1 MTPMLCVLG
10 SNTEKWGAVKKA
22 GSVLGVT
29 SGLLPALVRPPELK
43 DNKEALE
50 IPSQMEREG
59 TGVGAVAWQVEI
71 QGHSPALGS
80 QNTAGV
86 ALVCVHVSAKANVYA
101 YLGACTCLYSV
112 VTRVH
117 I

>member
-1 MTPMLCVLG
+1 M
-10 SNTEKWGAVKKA
+10 GAVKKA

-71 QGHSPALGS
+71 QGQFPALGS
-80 QNTAGV
+80 PNTAGV
-86 ALVCVHVSAKANVYA
+86 ALVCVRVSAKEMYMHIYVCVYA
-101 YLGACTCLYSV
+101 CTSV
-112 VTRVH
+112 VTSVH